1 MTFPVVYFLHG
12 TLCKPHP
19 YSFTD
24 SRFAPSC
31 WLYNDGELFKRII
44 IMEENV
50 YVIHVSADR
59 TQVIIVIVSQ

>member
-1 MTFPVVYFLHG
+1 MTFPGVYFLHG

-24 SRFAPSC
+24 SRFAPCC
-31 WLYNDGELFKRII
+31 WLYNDGGLFTRII
-44 IMEENV
+44 ITEENV